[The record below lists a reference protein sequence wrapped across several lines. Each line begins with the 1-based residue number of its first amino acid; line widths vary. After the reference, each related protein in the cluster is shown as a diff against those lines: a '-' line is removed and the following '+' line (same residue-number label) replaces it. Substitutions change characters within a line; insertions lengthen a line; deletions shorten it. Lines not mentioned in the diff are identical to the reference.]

1 MLSENEVI
9 NECLLVNYVT
19 ESGKDSAVL
28 IISLST
34 NATTDIY
41 TFRDEK
47 ATTLYSKLM
56 DAITIY
62 EEDFK
67 NECI

>member
-9 NECLLVNYVT
+9 NECLLVNYAV

-28 IISLST
+28 VISLST

-41 TFRDEK
+41 TFSRRE
-47 ATTLYSKLM
+47 SNN
-56 DAITIY
+56 II
-62 EEDFK
+62 F
-67 NECI
+67 